1 MNRALPGLALAA
13 FVATGCASRGDVRR
27 LQDDVAGLRANVTEL
42 HHFQDLSSRELARLV
57 AELRALEARNAE
69 VQAALSEHGAET
81 ARLRA
86 RLDTA
91 EQDLREAKVPSA
103 AQPPVTAPAPSAATP
118 APAAPPRPDT
128 RRPDEAEQAYN
139 AALALFRAREHGQA
153 VLDLLD
159 FIAKHPTHRLA
170 PSAQYWIGEAY
181 YLQRDYRQALLEFQ
195 RVIEMAP
202 TSPKAADAL
211 LRIGLSYTNL
221 RDDTRALQA
230 WQRVVREYPAT
241 ESAGRARA
249 LLRAHAARRP

>member
-1 MNRALPGLALAA
+1 L
-13 FVATGCASRGDVRR
+13 
-27 LQDDVAGLRANVTEL
+27 
-42 HHFQDLSSRELARLV
+42 
-57 AELRALEARNAE
+57 
-69 VQAALSEHGAET
+69 QAALSEHGAEA

-91 EQDLREAKVPSA
+91 EQTCARPRRRAHRSRRSRRRPR
-103 AQPPVTAPAPSAATP
+103 PPRRPRRPAP
-118 APAAPPRPDT
+118 PPRPET

-159 FIAKHPTHRLA
+159 FIAKYPTHRLA

-211 LRIGLSYTNL
+211 LRIGLSL
-221 RDDTRALQA
+221 HQPARRHARPA
-230 WQRVVREYPAT
+230 SVAARGPRVPGHRV
-241 ESAGRARA
+241 AGRARA
-249 LLRAHAARRP
+249 LLRAHAARGPNEMGAPKWPPKPPTRSERPGTAGSLL